1 MKKSGNKRLDFLP
14 NIHNKYSIRKFT
26 VGTASILLGTT
37 LLFGASR
44 DAEAAETDAQQA
56 EEPAEHGADQA
67 APAEA
72 PVVNQETQTQ
82 QTTPEVSTAQP
93 ANESNQA
100 AATSEAKPSD
110 NTAQVA
116 PTNKE
121 GVQAEKVEKAEA
133 TSQTESTPKADTT
146 TKETAPSPSNEV
158 KTTETAQVNTVP
170 ESTVDYSSLNDGAKA
185 PVEFVEQYLH
195 SSDKEGLVR
204 NLLSETYKAQ
214 DVNGI
219 LSKLNVDYNAVS
231 AEDLF
236 QDILRAGIEY
246 ANEQTSKY
254 TVYAVRAAADD
265 PNAPT
270 EGEISAPTTSRV
282 GDPNTSSNI
291 DIPVNS
297 SAPEAIGALKASASI
312 DPERGIII
320 TGYGKTF
327 MGQKPAHYI
336 VTAKPDRVN
345 NKMDFEIKYYATA
358 GTGQTHSID
367 LGGFRFGDAFQL
379 PSNEDGIPAIVQMV
393 GTTGNPTTS
402 VLKEGLAKPGYPEG
416 YALNGRPFLND
427 TAIRNNG
434 YADVKFSLPVKNWN
448 GDLSVDGFVMMFPN
462 GSNYSSTPDPYST
475 ANYFNEKMEIVL
487 DGNVD
492 FNIRQEDQKIQ
503 EAIPFTKEYRTST
516 KIPAGTQ
523 RVARQGVNGVKEIT
537 STNWY
542 YKNVQLGNTVKTET
556 KIKDEIP
563 EIIELGV
570 AAPADAA
577 NSFILPPVV
586 DPKLSGETVVT
597 GETMPYAPVT
607 ITVGLTTYQTTSDAQ
622 GKFTQT
628 LATPLKQG
636 EVISAITAKDGNTS
650 LPGKTIV
657 PRDGNTPELA
667 YSSLKTEQ
675 NGKPGTLV
683 TITNKAT
690 GEKLGEFFVADGTS
704 VTVKYTQRLPN
715 GDTKVTFSDN
725 NSVSVPKG
733 DPGDRGPVGPMG
745 DSITVKSQT
754 KLPNG
759 DTLVTFTDGK
769 TVTIPKGDKGDSIRV
784 VATPESDLGTTI
796 EFSDGSSIF
805 IPKGEKGEAGRD
817 GRNGRDGRPGT
828 SITVVSI
835 DDLPNGD
842 KQVTFSDGNTVEIPK
857 GDKGNTGAQGAK
869 GDKGETG
876 ATGAAGKDAAPLT
889 VTGETKDVAGN
900 TVVHFSDGSQATISK
915 GDKGDTGATGAQ
927 GAKGEDGKSIT
938 ITSTEPQA
946 NGDIKV
952 NFSDGKS
959 IVVPKGAKGDKGED
973 AAPLTVVNETKDA
986 AGNTVVHFS
995 DGKTATIS
1003 KGDKGDTGAQGQVHK
1018 ARKVTQAQQEPQVK
1032 TLHH

>member
-121 GVQAEKVEKAEA
+121 SVQVEKAEKAEA

-146 TKETAPSPSNEV
+146 TKETAPSNEV

-270 EGEISAPTTSRV
+270 ESEISAPTTSRV

-320 TGYGKTF
+320 TGEGKTY
-327 MGQKPAHYI
+327 MGQKPASYV

-345 NKMDFEIKYYATA
+345 NRMDFEVKFYAAA
-358 GTGQTHSID
+358 GTGQTHAID
-367 LGGFRFGDAFQL
+367 LGGFKFGDGFQL
-379 PSNEDGIPAIVQMV
+379 PSNGDGIPATVKMV
-393 GTTGNPTTS
+393 GTTGDPTTS

-416 YALNGRPFLND
+416 YALNGRPFLTD
-427 TAIRNNG
+427 TAIKNNG

-448 GDLSVDGFVMMFPN
+448 GNLSVDGFVMMFPN

-542 YKNVQLGNTVKTET
+542 FN
-556 KIKDEIP
+556 
-563 EIIELGV
+563 
-570 AAPADAA
+570 
-577 NSFILPPVV
+577 
-586 DPKLSGETVVT
+586 
-597 GETMPYAPVT
+597 
-607 ITVGLTTYQTTSDAQ
+607 
-622 GKFTQT
+622 
-628 LATPLKQG
+628 
-636 EVISAITAKDGNTS
+636 
-650 LPGKTIV
+650 
-657 PRDGNTPELA
+657 
-667 YSSLKTEQ
+667 
-675 NGKPGTLV
+675 
-683 TITNKAT
+683 
-690 GEKLGEFFVADGTS
+690 
-704 VTVKYTQRLPN
+704 
-715 GDTKVTFSDN
+715 
-725 NSVSVPKG
+725 
-733 DPGDRGPVGPMG
+733 
-745 DSITVKSQT
+745 
-754 KLPNG
+754 
-759 DTLVTFTDGK
+759 
-769 TVTIPKGDKGDSIRV
+769 
-784 VATPESDLGTTI
+784 
-796 EFSDGSSIF
+796 
-805 IPKGEKGEAGRD
+805 
-817 GRNGRDGRPGT
+817 
-828 SITVVSI
+828 
-835 DDLPNGD
+835 
-842 KQVTFSDGNTVEIPK
+842 
-857 GDKGNTGAQGAK
+857 
-869 GDKGETG
+869 
-876 ATGAAGKDAAPLT
+876 
-889 VTGETKDVAGN
+889 
-900 TVVHFSDGSQATISK
+900 
-915 GDKGDTGATGAQ
+915 
-927 GAKGEDGKSIT
+927 
-938 ITSTEPQA
+938 
-946 NGDIKV
+946 
-952 NFSDGKS
+952 
-959 IVVPKGAKGDKGED
+959 
-973 AAPLTVVNETKDA
+973 
-986 AGNTVVHFS
+986 
-995 DGKTATIS
+995 
-1003 KGDKGDTGAQGQVHK
+1003 
-1018 ARKVTQAQQEPQVK
+1018 
-1032 TLHH
+1032 